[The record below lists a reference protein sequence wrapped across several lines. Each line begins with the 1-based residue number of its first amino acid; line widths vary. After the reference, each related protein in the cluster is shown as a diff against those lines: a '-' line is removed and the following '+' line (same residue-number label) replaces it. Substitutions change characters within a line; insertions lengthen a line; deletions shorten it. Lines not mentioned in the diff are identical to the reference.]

1 MERSVTVA
9 TPPGSQRSP
18 RSGVTSVGNAEA
30 TVRRRRRRLV
40 GLLVLLLV
48 LTAAV
53 LASIAIGSK
62 PIALPEVW
70 HALTSPTGTEDDIV
84 IGSLRLPRT
93 MLGLAVGIALGVAG
107 ALMQGHT
114 RNPLADP
121 GLLGVNQG
129 AAFAIVLSIFMLRTD
144 DIYTLVWFGFAGAL
158 VATVA
163 VFALG
168 SVGRGGPTPV
178 TLALAGA
185 AISALLYAL
194 TSALVLLDAQSLEA
208 FRFWRSGSLAGRDPE
223 IVLQVLP
230 FLVAGLVLALINSP
244 GLNALSLGEDVARS
258 LGQSVLLTR
267 VVGIAAVTLLTGAAV
282 SACGPIGFVGLV
294 VPHMARAITG
304 PDYRWLLPYSGL
316 LGAIMLLVADVVGRV
331 VARPGEL
338 QVGIMLAL
346 IGAPFFLILVRR
358 RRLVRL

>member
-9 TPPGSQRSP
+9 TPQRSRRFL
-18 RSGVTSVGNAEA
+18 RSGVGSPGDPDA
-30 TVRRRRRRLV
+30 TVRRRRRRLT
-40 GLLVLLLV
+40 GLLLLL
-48 LTAAV
+48 AALVVTV

-62 PIALPEVW
+62 PIALADVW
-70 HALTSPTGTEDDIV
+70 HALVSPTGTEDDIV
-84 IGSLRLPRT
+84 VGSLRVPRT
-93 MLGLAVGIALGVAG
+93 MLGLVVGIALGVAG

-114 RNPLADP
+114 RNPIADP

-129 AAFAIVLSIFMLRTD
+129 AAFAIVLSIFLTGTD
-144 DIYTLVWFGFAGAL
+144 DLYTLVWFGFAGAL

-168 SVGRGGPTPV
+168 SVGKGGPTPV

-185 AISALLYAL
+185 ALSALLYAL

-208 FRFWRSGSLAGRDPE
+208 FRFWRSGSLSGRDPE
-223 IVLQVLP
+223 IVVQVLP
-230 FLVAGLVLALINSP
+230 FLAAGLVLALVNSP

-258 LGQSVLLTR
+258 LGQSVVRTR

-282 SACGPIGFVGLV
+282 SACGPIGFVGLI
-294 VPHMARAITG
+294 VPHMARAVTG

-316 LGAIMLLVADVVGRV
+316 LGAVLLLASDVLGRV

-346 IGAPFFLILVRR
+346 VGAPFFLFLVRR
-358 RRLVRL
+358 KRMVRL